1 MSMIW
6 VSKSATTNRK
16 YCYIGLSILFLDQS
30 DARWAGG
37 PAILKEGFAQGG
49 GRGLV
54 IGDKGCTHF
63 ALKSGLTPSINNIN
77 TAPHEYTSPTPPSDN
92 SAVIHSAGQAPYKYK
107 DKYFL
112 VW

>member
-1 MSMIW
+1 MPMIW

-30 DARWAGG
+30 YARWAEG

-63 ALKSGLTPSINNIN
+63 ALKSGLTPSINSSN
-77 TAPHEYTSPTPPSDN
+77 TAPHEYTSPTPPSDKC
-92 SAVIHSAGQAPYKYK
+92 AVIHSAGQAPK
-107 DKYFL
+107 
-112 VW
+112 

>member
-1 MSMIW
+1 MLMIW

-30 DARWAGG
+30 DAKWAGG

-63 ALKSGLTPSINNIN
+63 ALKSGLTPSINSSN
-77 TAPHEYTSPTPPSDN
+77 TAPHEYTSPTLPSDN